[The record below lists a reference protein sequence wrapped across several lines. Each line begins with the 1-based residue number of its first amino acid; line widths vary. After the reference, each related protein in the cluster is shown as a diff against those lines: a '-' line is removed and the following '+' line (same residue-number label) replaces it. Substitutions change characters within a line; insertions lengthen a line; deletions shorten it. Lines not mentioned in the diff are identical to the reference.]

1 MHRRLTSVF
10 PIPTPTHSQFSLRLL
25 FRFFSASTCTD
36 PKLSFLYEQ
45 LEKTI
50 AQPVSNSEDQSRE
63 TGAVK
68 EEDEGTGKDR
78 IKGREAVISHPWPEW
93 VGLMELLLK
102 KDYLDLVGLDDLNQ
116 VRTACLRFARDRPGI
131 IRYLSRKEIH
141 EVAGC
146 GCPSLDRKVVNSGK
160 RLRAHVRMDEGHVCS
175 QCSLRGNCERAY
187 VKARKEEYGRTVDV
201 MRILLT
207 YGLGATNGLV
217 QNQACL
223 NKPIK
228 ESVKKLMGDMVELGL
243 KQLDSSDDKSLQSE
257 KALSK
262 HRGLNKNQMDKDQ
275 LPMKHGDWICPV
287 CNFMNFAKNMKCLK
301 CNSESE
307 ERYNILR
314 EEQEHL
320 PLKAGDWVCQ
330 KCNFLNFAK
339 NTECLQCH
347 GKPTNRLLNAGEWEC
362 HSCYYVNFRR
372 NEYCRKCGWKRPKLS
387 NTEDSIIDC
396 QLGNQEPVKKPIV
409 SFVRDADDS
418 NITHF
423 SQRKSLERKEERKN
437 NSMEIV
443 DFPIVGGNSSIS
455 RDPRARE
462 KWKEEML
469 RKSKGNFPKD
479 TRDDQ
484 NFPCYSGIPK
494 SFDLDESTDDEE
506 MASWFVAERSN
517 KNCS

>member
-1 MHRRLTSVF
+1 MYRRLTSVV
-10 PIPTPTHSQFSLRLL
+10 PIQIHSQLPFRLL
-25 FRFFSASTCTD
+25 SRFFSACTD

-50 AQPVSNSEDQSRE
+50 AQPVSNREQLAHSEAQRRE
-63 TGAVK
+63 TGTVV
-68 EEDEGTGKDR
+68 EEEEGDR
-78 IKGREAVISHPWPEW
+78 IKGREVVISHPWPEW

-116 VRTACLRFARDRPGI
+116 VRTACLRFARDRPGL
-131 IRYLSRKEIH
+131 IRYFPRKEIH

-160 RLRAHVRMDEGHVCS
+160 RLRALVRMDEGHVCS

-223 NKPIK
+223 NTPIK

-243 KQLDSSDDKSLQSE
+243 KQLDPTDDKSLQSE
-257 KALSK
+257 KAVSK
-262 HRGLNKNQMDKDQ
+262 HGGLNRHQMDKDQ

-307 ERYNILR
+307 ERYSILR

-347 GKPTNRLLNAGEWEC
+347 GKPTNRSLNAGEWEC

-372 NEYCRKCGWKRPKLS
+372 NQYCRKCGWKRPKVF
-387 NTEDSIIDC
+387 NTEDSTIDS

-409 SFVRDADDS
+409 SFVRDAADS

-423 SQRKSLERKEERKN
+423 FQRKSLNRKEERN
-437 NSMEIV
+437 ISMEIV
-443 DFPIVGGNSSIS
+443 DFPIVGGKSSIS
-455 RDPRARE
+455 RDPYARE

-469 RKSKGNFPKD
+469 RKSKGNLPKD
-479 TRDDQ
+479 ARDGQ
-484 NFPCYSGIPK
+484 VFSCYSGIPK
-494 SFDLDESTDDEE
+494 SFELDESTDDEE
-506 MASWFVAERSN
+506 MASWFIAERSN